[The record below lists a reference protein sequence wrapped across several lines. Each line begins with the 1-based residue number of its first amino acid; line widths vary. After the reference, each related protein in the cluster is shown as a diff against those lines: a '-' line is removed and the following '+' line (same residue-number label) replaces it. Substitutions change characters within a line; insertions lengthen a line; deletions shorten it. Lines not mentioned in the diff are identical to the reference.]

1 MAGFL
6 EVTLGLL
13 VKRVLQGDIGR
24 QTNDE
29 AGYAERHHQDGN
41 EARAQ
46 VRHVP
51 HFLGGSL
58 GVLHATPGRT
68 KANVEVFH
76 RGDAP
81 YTGAFSASIAG
92 AEATGGLGIGGAGV
106 AGRVGTHKHLSFYIL
121 NTEYN

>member
-1 MAGFL
+1 MTGFF
-6 EVTLGLL
+6 EVALGLL
-13 VKRVLQGDIGR
+13 VEGILQGDIGR
-24 QTNDE
+24 QADNE

-46 VRHVP
+46 VRHIP

-58 GVLHATPGRT
+58 GVFHATPSRT
-68 KANVEVFH
+68 KANVEMLH
-76 RGDAP
+76 GGDAP

-92 AEATGGLGIGGAGV
+92 AEATGGLRIRGAGV
-106 AGRVGTHKHLSFYIL
+106 TGRVGAHKHLSFYIL